1 MAVSARRRAR
11 ARKEAG
17 LGKFLQDTYDEL
29 RKVAWPTPAELYRFT
44 VIVVVTVVVLGVFI
58 GLVDAGL
65 QALAGRFIYG
75 LTGKTG

>member
-1 MAVSARRRAR
+1 MAVSARRRTR
-11 ARKEAG
+11 VRRQGG
-17 LGKFLQDTYDEL
+17 LGRFLHDTYDEL

-44 VIVVVTVVVLGVFI
+44 VIVVVTVVVLGIFI

-65 QALAGRFIYG
+65 QAMAGRFIYG

>member
-1 MAVSARRRAR
+1 
-11 ARKEAG
+11 
-17 LGKFLQDTYDEL
+17 
-29 RKVAWPTPAELYRFT
+29 
-44 VIVVVTVVVLGVFI
+44 VVVLGVFI

>member
-11 ARKEAG
+11 ARREAG
-17 LGKFLQDTYDEL
+17 LGRFLQDTYDEL